1 MLLAHMPDFTPVL
14 LFLLFLVGVVVVSCF
29 IKKTPTSGA
38 VVYMLICAAVL
49 AFLIWAM
56 FTAGR

>member
-1 MLLAHMPDFTPVL
+1 MLLAHIPDFTPVL
-14 LFLLFLVGVVVVSCF
+14 LLLLFLMGVVVVSCF

-38 VVYMLICAAVL
+38 VVYTLICVAVA

-56 FTAGR
+56 FTARR